1 MGLFFN
7 RADQRP
13 GGGRFTA
20 PAGSLTAAATRVATT
35 RGPSGQSPVET
46 RSWQHQAW
54 DYLDDVG
61 ELSYVCSWL
70 ANSLSQ
76 VELYAAE
83 VDAHGRPADH
93 PTNNETA
100 ASIVGD
106 IAGGPAG
113 QAALLAKL
121 AIGLTV
127 PGEAWIAVIT
137 RDDESGYYTRPR
149 EEWHVLSSDE
159 ISPLP
164 GGGLELRLPDGDTHT
179 FNDDMDL
186 LTRLHRPHPRYG
198 GEPWSPVR
206 AALPVLKEIVQ
217 ATQTIEA
224 AARSRLAGNG
234 ILMVP
239 SELEMPTTTGPSV
252 DDTIGLDGQDSYT
265 GEMVSS
271 GTLMDE
277 LQQVMEMAISDRASA
292 AALVPIVLTGPGEQL
307 DNITHLKLDSDVP
320 EIALRTR
327 DASIHRLALSLD
339 IPPEILTGVS
349 ESNHWSAWQIDD
361 AAIKTHIRPMM
372 TLICD
377 ALTDA
382 VLAPLLEEEGLN
394 PEQFTVWYD
403 ASALAQ
409 KPNRGED
416 AVAAFDRGA
425 ISKETLRRELG
436 FSDDDQVDLSS
447 DEAQRDLMWEIVKQA
462 PSMLP
467 ALAEHL
473 GIEVDVGRLPR
484 RAPEDLDHSDGGG
497 VPDGPMADPGRNP
510 APGGDNQ

>member
-1 MGLFFN
+1 M
-7 RADQRP
+7 
-13 GGGRFTA
+13 
-20 PAGSLTAAATRVATT
+20 
-35 RGPSGQSPVET
+35 
-46 RSWQHQAW
+46 
-54 DYLDDVG
+54 
-61 ELSYVCSWL
+61 
-70 ANSLSQ
+70 
-76 VELYAAE
+76 
-83 VDAHGRPADH
+83 
-93 PTNNETA
+93 
-100 ASIVGD
+100 
-106 IAGGPAG
+106 
-113 QAALLAKL
+113 
-121 AIGLTV
+121 
-127 PGEAWIAVIT
+127 
-137 RDDESGYYTRPR
+137 
-149 EEWHVLSSDE
+149 
-159 ISPLP
+159 
-164 GGGLELRLPDGDTHT
+164 ELRLPDGDTHT
-179 FNDDMDL
+179 FNDDTDL

-239 SELEMPTTTGPSV
+239 SELEMPTTSGPSV

-382 VLAPLLEEEGLN
+382 VLAPLLEEEGFSA
-394 PEQFTVWYD
+394 EQFTVWYD

-510 APGGDNQ
+510 VPGGDNQ